1 MKWTDL
7 VPGDMVIEGFEDGD
21 LRIFILLCLNNMVP
35 TWLSVDDMIHIVNSD
50 PFDDSDLSRSILA
63 VFNSSGE
70 IRYKRQ

>member
-7 VPGDMVIEGFEDGD
+7 VPGD
-21 LRIFILLCLNNMVP
+21 MVP